1 LVNWL
6 IIERLLEKEN
16 KQIMKI
22 VIINSGSSSIK
33 YQLIEMPS
41 AAVIC
46 SGMIDRI
53 GLETSNLSYVTQTDK
68 IEKTMPIANHKI
80 GLQKI
85 ATILMDE
92 KVGVIKST
100 QEIDAVG
107 HRVVHGGSS
116 FSNTTIIDA
125 EVKEKIKQLFDLA
138 PLHNPANYEG
148 IVVAEEIFEK
158 ATQVAV
164 FDTAFH
170 QTMPVEAYKY
180 AIPNYL
186 LTENKIRVYGFHGTS
201 HKFVSEKSIKFLEK
215 SSKIITIHL
224 GNGCSMTAIKDGK
237 SIDTTLG
244 FGPMNGLIMGTR
256 SGDVD
261 QSVIF
266 HMVNAL
272 GYSLAEVNTMLQKQS
287 GMLGLT
293 GFSDL
298 RDIESNAEQG
308 NKECQLA
315 LDMNA
320 YRIKKYIGS
329 YVAALGG
336 LDAIIFTAGIGEN
349 SPYIRSLVCKDME
362 FFGLELDLAKNEIRS
377 KEIREINLP
386 QSKTKILVVP
396 TNEEVEIAN
405 QVFDLLSK

>member
-1 LVNWL
+1 
-6 IIERLLEKEN
+6 
-16 KQIMKI
+16 MKI

-41 AAVIC
+41 AAIIC

-53 GLETSNLSYVTQTDK
+53 GLETSNLSYVTTTDK
-68 IEKTMPIANHKI
+68 IEKTLPIANHKI
-80 GLQKI
+80 GLEKI
-85 ATILMDE
+85 AALLMDQ

-100 QEIDAVG
+100 KEINAVG
-107 HRVVHGGSS
+107 HRVVHGGSD
-116 FSNTTIIDA
+116 FSNTTIIDV

-148 IVVAEEIFEK
+148 IIVASAIFED

-170 QTMPVEAYKY
+170 QTIPVEAYKF

-186 LTENKIRVYGFHGTS
+186 LTEHKIRVYGFHGTS
-201 HKFVSEKSIKFLEK
+201 HKYVSEKAIKYLEK

-224 GNGCSMTAIKDGK
+224 GNGCSMAAIKDGI

-256 SGDVD
+256 CGDVD
-261 QSVIF
+261 QSVVF
-266 HMVNAL
+266 HLVNAL
-272 GYSLAEVNTMLQKQS
+272 GYSLVEVNTMLQKES

-308 NKECQLA
+308 NKGCQLA

-329 YVAALGG
+329 YAAVLGG

-349 SPYIRSLVCKDME
+349 SSYIRKLVCSDME
-362 FFGLELDLAKNEIRS
+362 YFGLELDLDKNELRS
-377 KEIREINLP
+377 TAIREINLP
-386 QSKTKILVVP
+386 QSKAKILVIP
-396 TNEEVEIAN
+396 TNEELEIAH
-405 QVFDLLSK
+405 QVFDLLSV

>member
-1 LVNWL
+1 
-6 IIERLLEKEN
+6 
-16 KQIMKI
+16 
-22 VIINSGSSSIK
+22 
-33 YQLIEMPS
+33 MPS
-41 AAVIC
+41 AAIIC

-53 GLETSNLSYVTQTDK
+53 GLETSNLSYVTKSDK
-68 IEKTMPIANHKI
+68 IEKTLPIANHKI
-80 GLQKI
+80 GLKKI
-85 ATILMDE
+85 AALLMDE
-92 KVGVIKST
+92 QVGVIKST
-100 QEIDAVG
+100 KEIKAVG
-107 HRVVHGGSS
+107 HRVVHGGSN
-116 FSNTTIIDA
+116 FSDTAIIDS

-148 IVVAEEIFEK
+148 IIVAEEIFEE

-170 QTMPVEAYKY
+170 QTIPVEAYKY

-186 LTENKIRVYGFHGTS
+186 LTDNKIRVYGFHGTS
-201 HKFVSEKSIKFLEK
+201 HKYVSEKAIHFLEK

-261 QSVIF
+261 QSIIF

-308 NKECQLA
+308 NKDCQLA
-315 LDMNA
+315 LLMNA

-349 SPYIRSLVCKDME
+349 SPYLRKLICADMA
-362 FFGLELDLAKNEIRS
+362 FFGLELDEEKNAPRS
-377 KEIREINLP
+377 KEIREISTQN
-386 QSKTKILVVP
+386 SIAKILVIP
-396 TNEEVEIAN
+396 TNEEIEIAN

>member
-1 LVNWL
+1 
-6 IIERLLEKEN
+6 
-16 KQIMKI
+16 
-22 VIINSGSSSIK
+22 
-33 YQLIEMPS
+33 MPS
-41 AAVIC
+41 AAIIC

-53 GLETSNLSYVTQTDK
+53 GLETSNLSYVTKIDK

-80 GLQKI
+80 GLEKI
-85 ATILMDE
+85 ANLLMDE
-92 KVGVIKST
+92 TVGVIKST
-100 QEIDAVG
+100 KEINAVG
-107 HRVVHGGSS
+107 HRVVHGGSN
-116 FSNTTIIDA
+116 FSNTTIIDS

-148 IVVAEEIFEK
+148 IIVAEQIFDE

-186 LTENKIRVYGFHGTS
+186 LTDNKIRVYGFHGTS
-201 HKFVSEKSIKFLEK
+201 HKYVSEKAINYLEK

-237 SIDTTLG
+237 SIDTSLG

-308 NKECQLA
+308 NKDCQLA

-329 YVAALGG
+329 YAAALGG

-349 SPYIRSLVCKDME
+349 SSFIRKLVCTNME
-362 FFGLELDLAKNEIRS
+362 YFGIELDLVKNELRS

-396 TNEEVEIAN
+396 TNEEVEIAH
-405 QVFDLLSK
+405 QVFDLLSV

>member
-1 LVNWL
+1 
-6 IIERLLEKEN
+6 
-16 KQIMKI
+16 MKI

-41 AAVIC
+41 KEIIC

-53 GLETSNLSYVTQTDK
+53 GLETSNLSYVTKTDK
-68 IEKTMPIANHKI
+68 IEKTIPIPNHKK
-80 GLQKI
+80 GLKKI
-85 ATILMDE
+85 AALLMDE

-100 QEIDAVG
+100 KEIYAVG
-107 HRVVHGGSS
+107 HRVVHGGSD
-116 FSNTTIIDA
+116 FSNTTIIDT
-125 EVKEKIKQLFDLA
+125 EVKDRIKQLFELA
-138 PLHNPANYEG
+138 PLHNPANFEG
-148 IVVAEEIFEK
+148 IVVAEEIFESAK
-158 ATQVAV
+158 QVAV

-170 QTMPVEAYKY
+170 QTLPVEAYKY
-180 AIPNYL
+180 AIPNFL

-201 HKFVSEKSIKFLEK
+201 HKYVSEQAKAYLEK

-224 GNGCSMTAIKDGK
+224 GNGCSMAAIKDGK

-261 QSVIF
+261 QSAIF
-266 HMVNAL
+266 YMVNSL
-272 GYSLAEVNTMLQKQS
+272 GYTVNEVSTMLNKQS

-298 RDIESNAEQG
+298 RDIESNAAQG

-349 SPYIRSLVCKDME
+349 SSFIRKLVCTDME
-362 FFGLELDLAKNEIRS
+362 FFGIELDNEKNEIRS

-386 QSKTKILVVP
+386 QSKAKILVIP
-396 TNEEVEIAN
+396 TNEEIEIAN
-405 QVFDLLSK
+405 QVFELLS